1 MVAGREDL
9 PLHGRILREALRRL
23 VDGPKPCG
31 VDSPGRAARD
41 AIEEI
46 RRGRHVLRHR
56 GEGFPQDASGGRAGA
71 EGGELLLRRQLREA
85 GFVRRLHERLR
96 EERLHVRLAEGDGEL
111 GGGEGRPAH
120 VRVHRC
126 HADREFPFARV
137 DCLLDVAARQEP
149 LQFHREIRRLVQR
162 HEKQQRHAL
171 VHLVRAD
178 FVGAFEEC
186 RDLRLRACVQFADF
200 LEDLRHRRLG
210 GEGVRQRLDV
220 DFPGKRLGLG

>member
-1 MVAGREDL
+1 MVAGSEDL
-9 PLHGRILREALRRL
+9 LLHGRILGEALRRL
-23 VDGPKPCG
+23 VDGPKPRG
-31 VDSPGRAARD
+31 VDVLGRAARD

-46 RRGRHVLRHR
+46 RRGRHVRRHR
-56 GEGFPQDASGGRAGA
+56 GEGLPQDASGGRAGA
-71 EGGELLLRRQLREA
+71 EGGQLLLRRQVREGEA

-96 EERLHVRLAEGDGEL
+96 EERLHVRLAEGGGEL

-126 HADREFPFARV
+126 HADREFPFVRV

-171 VHLVRAD
+171 V
-178 FVGAFEEC
+178 
-186 RDLRLRACVQFADF
+186 ADF